1 VQGFRV
7 RTAFTPGE
15 PAYPTSVP
23 VLLEISSDTFAELSL
38 APLIDELMATPEVE
52 HEGKTSRV
60 VVKSEQ
66 LTVLLTVMRAN
77 ARLHEHII
85 PAPVV
90 VVPIRGNVSID
101 RDGHSLRV
109 STQADSVTLLGN
121 AVEHE
126 IVAHTDSAFLLI
138 MGERDL
144 SIPHGVGAAHA
155 DDVPQASRRTP

>member
-1 VQGFRV
+1 V
-7 RTAFTPGE
+7 RIQVP
-15 PAYPTSVP
+15 VP
-23 VLLEISSDTFAELSL
+23 VLLDIASDTFAELSL
-38 APLIDELMATPEVE
+38 APLIEELMATPEVL

-77 ARLHEHII
+77 ATLHEQVI

-90 VVPIRGNVSID
+90 VVPIRGDVSIT
-101 RDGHSLRV
+101 REGRALRV
-109 STQADSVTLLGN
+109 STHADSVTLLGP

-126 IVAHTDSAFLLI
+126 IVARTDSAFLLI

-144 SIPHGVGAAHA
+144 SIPHGVGAARA
-155 DDVPQASRRTP
+155 G